1 MNKNGSPYYKRFASI
16 VLGIARRALSPF
28 SNKFSK
34 KTYTQPQLAACICL
48 MKHERK
54 PYRDVVDELEELKGL
69 FDFDKVPHYT
79 TLQKFFKRIPLRV
92 WDAMLSFAFRLF
104 GIRRMDAAIDS
115 TGYDE
120 RNASYHYLWRI
131 GEELRRKVFTK
142 HSIVV
147 DPKTKAIA
155 ASSSNRRYESD
166 NKTFTPLMKKAA
178 EIVKIDKILADKGY
192 DSERN
197 HRFARERLH
206 AESIIPARNEDV
218 PVWKTKGRWR
228 KLMKTDFP
236 LDEYHKRSIVETVD
250 SVEKRKFGSTLSSKL
265 HPDKLK
271 EVKVIDVIYDIRRCI
286 QLAYI
291 VIIGF
296 LQSQVLL
303 FKCPMVSM

>member
-1 MNKNGSPYYKRFASI
+1 MKKRRESYYKRFASI
-16 VLGIARRALSPF
+16 VLGVAGRALSPF

-48 MKHERK
+48 MRHERK

-69 FDFDKVPHYT
+69 FDFDNVPHYT
-79 TLQKFFKRIPLRV
+79 TLQKFFKRIPMRV
-92 WDAMLSFAFRLF
+92 WDAMLSLAFGLF
-104 GIRRMDAAIDS
+104 GIGRMDAAIDS

-131 GEELRRKVFTK
+131 GEERRISEFTK

-166 NKTFTPLMKKAA
+166 NKTFRPLMKKAA
-178 EIVKIDKILADKGY
+178 EIVKIDRILADKGY
-192 DSERN
+192 DPERN
-197 HRFARERLH
+197 HQFSREKLH
-206 AESIIPARNEDV
+206 AGSIIPARNEDV
-218 PVWKTKGRWR
+218 PVWKTRGRWR

-236 LDEYHKRSIVETVD
+236 LDEYHKRSLVETVN
-250 SVEKRKFGSTLSSKL
+250 SVEKRKFGSTLGSRL
-265 HPDKLK
+265 HWNKIK
-271 EVKVIDVIYDIRRCI
+271 EVKVIDVIYDIRRFI

-291 VIIGF
+291 IIIGF
-296 LQSQVLL
+296 LQSHNPLT
-303 FKCPMVSM
+303 